1 MQGAWHSPNTLH
13 TMVYCQVYQLVNV
26 KKKKKGGWVK
36 CIKYRKLFK
45 RKKLIL

>member
-1 MQGAWHSPNTLH
+1 MQGAWHSPNTLY

-26 KKKKKGGWVK
+26 KKKGGVK

-45 RKKLIL
+45 SQKIIL